1 MNPSVQA
8 ILHLISPIT
17 SRVAGKLLGHEE
29 TKLLKDLQNVNV
41 SLTHNQCRKISGR
54 CQQNVVPQTQNVARS
69 TKMEKW

>member
-17 SRVAGKLLGHEE
+17 SRVAGKFLDHEE

-41 SLTHNQCRKISGR
+41 SLT
-54 CQQNVVPQTQNVARS
+54 QN
-69 TKMEKW
+69 